1 MIALPMRLVLTL
13 LLTLLGSSCTL
24 VSSPEPLPQGFFGLE
39 SATAP
44 VPEQTAWLGIEVAVN
59 ESDSLES
66 LELQPGVRILSV
78 EGGSP
83 AADVGLQVGDVLLSF
98 NGTPTDD
105 PERLAILLRGVSQA
119 GAVRLEVQRGD
130 EVLLAEPSLSMR
142 SSSQLR
148 PLYFVERALWRVALE
163 EGGQEPYPRIHK
175 FAPRSALKRAGAREG
190 DWILSFQ
197 GQDPGSPGELVRRVR
212 RELQPGD
219 PFQLTVKRGDN
230 GRVRELE
237 GTAWKPR
244 TRLQAIGLWPLFGW
258 ETDRAENRE
267 VFELG
272 DLILISVFKM
282 RRVGSVTYWS
292 ILGLLRWETG
302 TATLQ
307 SVEEGV

>member
-1 MIALPMRLVLTL
+1 MRLVLTL

-148 PLYFVERALWRVALE
+148 PLYFVERALWRVALT
-163 EGGQEPYPRIHK
+163 
-175 FAPRSALKRAGAREG
+175 
-190 DWILSFQ
+190 
-197 GQDPGSPGELVRRVR
+197 SP
-212 RELQPGD
+212 P
-219 PFQLTVKRGDN
+219 
-230 GRVRELE
+230 
-237 GTAWKPR
+237 
-244 TRLQAIGLWPLFGW
+244 
-258 ETDRAENRE
+258 
-267 VFELG
+267 
-272 DLILISVFKM
+272 
-282 RRVGSVTYWS
+282 
-292 ILGLLRWETG
+292 
-302 TATLQ
+302 
-307 SVEEGV
+307 